1 MDLGERGRVFVI
13 VQKQDGSS
21 AAGISVGLDKESFH
35 SLKWDL
41 FSNARSKHRE
51 GIIQIESLAVHGGD
65 YDDV

>member
-13 VQKQDGSS
+13 VPKQDGSS

-41 FSNARSKHRE
+41 FSNARSKHRDRM
-51 GIIQIESLAVHGGD
+51 IQIESLAVRGRD
-65 YDDV
+65 YDYV